1 MGIFGFLKW
10 GTFGLDLR
18 ASIFHGNSHNLIQ
31 PDEALKGIEP
41 ESSYEIHKGKLI
53 MAHTAKFRIGIFL
66 LVANQPLG
74 FLAILVCN
82 AIALRQHNA
91 IFSFIGLGAYVLS
104 WGMLGLGL
112 LLAGPEG
119 IAFSRSLLK
128 KIRGF
133 FSNFIAKSRRL
144 FTSFLRLP

>member
-1 MGIFGFLKW
+1 
-10 GTFGLDLR
+10 
-18 ASIFHGNSHNLIQ
+18 
-31 PDEALKGIEP
+31 
-41 ESSYEIHKGKLI
+41 

-82 AIALRQHNA
+82 AIALRQQDA
-91 IFSFIGLGAYVLS
+91 IYSFIGLGAYVLS

-119 IAFSRSLLK
+119 IALSRSILK

-133 FSNFIAKSRRL
+133 FSNLIAKSRL
-144 FTSFLRLP
+144 FFSSLLRPP